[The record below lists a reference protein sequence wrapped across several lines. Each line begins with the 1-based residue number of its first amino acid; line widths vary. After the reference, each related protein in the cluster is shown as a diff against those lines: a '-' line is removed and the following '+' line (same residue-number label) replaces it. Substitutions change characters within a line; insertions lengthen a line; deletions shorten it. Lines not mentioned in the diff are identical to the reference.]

1 MSLDQSI
8 LYWIHDN
15 LSCGLL
21 DVLMPKLTLL
31 GSGGAIWLLAAAIM
45 LCTKKYRRQGVI
57 LLAGLAVGVLVGN
70 VCLKNLIARPRPCW
84 LDDSVKLLTSMPTD
98 YSFPS
103 GHTLSSVI
111 GATVLTKTNR
121 RFGWAA
127 IPLAVIIAFS
137 RLYLFVHYPSD
148 ILAGAVLGVVIG
160 LAVYYLGMR
169 QCKCHSENNH

>member
-1 MSLDQSI
+1 MNLDQTI

-31 GSGGAIWLLAAAIM
+31 GSGGAIWLLAAGGM
-45 LCTKKYRRQGVI
+45 LCTKRYRRQGVI
-57 LLAGLAVGVLVGN
+57 LLAGLAAGVLVGN

-84 LDDSVKLLTSMPTD
+84 LDDSVTLLIATPTD
-98 YSFPS
+98 CSFPS

-111 GATVLTKTNR
+111 GATVLTKTTR
-121 RFGWAA
+121 KFGWAA
-127 IPLAVIIAFS
+127 IPLAAVIAFS

-148 ILAGAVLGVVIG
+148 ILAGAALGVAIG
-160 LAVYYLGMR
+160 EAVYALGLR
-169 QCKCHSENNH
+169 LAEKNRA